1 MGYRGEIMGKFK
13 VTTDVI
19 PAVYKEG
26 EKFAQLLIIPM
37 ADTTFTEASELSI
50 SDRGENGYGST
61 GDAIVDNTESAPT
74 GSVDSPAIEESQV
87 DGLQTSGSGGEE
99 NIPEQA

>member
-1 MGYRGEIMGKFK
+1 MGKFK

-19 PAVYKEG
+19 PAVYKDG
-26 EKFAQLLIIPM
+26 EKFAQLLILPI

-61 GDAIVDNTESAPT
+61 GDAIVENTESAPT
-74 GSVDSPAIEESQV
+74 GSVDSPVTEESQV
-87 DGLQTSGSGGEE
+87 DGLQTEVAAGQE
-99 NIPEQA
+99 NSPEQA